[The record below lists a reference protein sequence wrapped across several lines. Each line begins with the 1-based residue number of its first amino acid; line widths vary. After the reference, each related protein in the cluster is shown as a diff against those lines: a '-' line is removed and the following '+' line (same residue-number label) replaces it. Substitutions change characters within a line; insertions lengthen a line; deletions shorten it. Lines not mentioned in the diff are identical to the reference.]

1 MKCDCDICL
10 NFEYNNEIEDYEC
23 IINMDEDEYS
33 QFLNN
38 SYYKCPYFRMG
49 NDYTILKKQ

>member
-1 MKCDCDICL
+1 M

-23 IINMDEDEYS
+23 IINMDEDEYQ

-38 SYYKCPYFRMG
+38 TYYRCPYFRMG

>member
-1 MKCDCDICL
+1 MRCDCEICM

-23 IINMDEDEYS
+23 IINMDEDEYQ

-38 SYYKCPYFRMG
+38 NYYKCPYFRMG